1 MSIGII
7 ISSTNYSGQTGDI
20 TFYPT
25 TGGTINLGTH
35 TLPYIYSS
43 DYPYGTYDVYFS
55 SYGNTCSISYLL
67 PSPTPTETPTS
78 TPSPT
83 DTPTPTE
90 TPTETPTSTP
100 TNTPTLTITPTET
113 PTNTPTPTSTPQ
125 PVTGYGFNLVALPYN
140 FPTSGNSIMN
150 NSVGSS
156 GSTDPN
162 LLDTSSRGFYFNSI
176 DIDGVD
182 RTSYFSAFTG
192 QSITITLNQN
202 GNTAIYLGDS
212 NSLKQ
217 WIQSPM
223 GSGFVFGTGIG
234 VPPSGISSGVAT
246 QIQESPSNWTIDL
259 PVYVSVSIN
268 NTPTPTPT
276 PTTSGTPPCKCFQ
289 VTNTTG
295 SMNYTSVVNCDGI
308 TYGAGFNPSTTYN
321 VCARSL
327 NPQSGL
333 TIIDTGS
340 ECIPS
345 GGGFVCP

>member
-20 TFYPT
+20 TFYPS
-25 TGGTINLGTH
+25 TGGTLNLGLQ
-35 TLPYIYSS
+35 TLPYTYSS

-67 PSPTPTETPTS
+67 PSPTPTETPTN
-78 TPSPT
+78 TPTPT

-150 NSVGSS
+150 NSVVSS
-156 GSTDPN
+156 GSTDAN
-162 LLDTSSRGFYFNSI
+162 LLDTAGRGFYFNSI
-176 DIDGVD
+176 DITGTD

-192 QSITITLNQN
+192 QSITITLSQN
-202 GNTAIYLGDS
+202 GNTAIYLGDIDS
-212 NSLKQ
+212 FKQ
-217 WIQSPM
+217 WVMDPI

-234 VPPSGISSGVAT
+234 VPPTGSPSGVAT
-246 QIQESPSNWTIDL
+246 QLQESPNEWTIGL
-259 PVYVSVSIN
+259 PVYVGVTIN
-268 NTPTPTPT
+268 NVPTPT
-276 PTTSGTPPCKCFQ
+276 PTTSGIPPCKCFQ

-295 SMNYTSVVNCDGI
+295 SILYTSAINCVGNSQ
-308 TYGAGFNPSTTYN
+308 GVGFNPSTTYN
-321 VCARSL
+321 VCLRSIT
-327 NPQSGL
+327 PQSGL
-333 TIIDTGS
+333 TIIDTGN

-345 GGGFVCP
+345 GGGFLCP